1 VSTRVVHRP
10 ARITGSVP
18 QPAPL
23 EIEAPPIQPE
33 AQPIGGFQ
41 AVLPLAGAASS
52 MTLML
57 VFRGSPLAGVGAL
70 AMVATVLATVALVVT
85 QRGRATRVR
94 RQHRIRYLDYL
105 ERLRAQ
111 FGDQERLAR
120 QQARALDPSPAALTD
135 LVRDPARLWE
145 RRRPDP
151 DFLTV
156 RIGAGAIPGRQLVL
170 RDQGTA
176 LQPTDPFMLAE
187 ARALVRRFADLP
199 GAPLRVPLDRVGN
212 VSIVGPR
219 EVALSAARALL
230 LQVAALHAPDDV
242 AVALCRPDD
251 RAADWD
257 WARWLPHLVDTEQR
271 DTAGP
276 LRRIATDPRM
286 LTDLLS
292 RELGRRASAAG
303 PARRNTGGSGTD
315 SARMMSRLLLFI
327 DSHGEEAHS
336 LQLPDRAA
344 TAASLGMTVV
354 HLVEDRLQEPDEV
367 SVRVT
372 VASNSDIHE
381 DLNDDV
387 VIEDRRGESTIRLAG
402 VLDPAP
408 LGLAEGVA
416 RMLAPLRLSPESGDD
431 GTGAPP
437 ADLIRLLELGDPRE
451 LDLTRLWAPRSERD
465 QFRVPIG
472 VDDAGSPVLL
482 DLKEPALLGMGPH
495 GLCVGA
501 TGSGKSELLRTLV
514 LGLLLTHPPEQLS
527 MVLVDY
533 KGGATFAPF
542 RDVPHVAGVI
552 TNLADDMALVERA
565 HTSLAGEVQRRQ
577 QLLKD
582 AGNVANIADY
592 QLVRRARGDLPPL
605 PQLLVI
611 IDEFGELLTAKPE
624 FIELFLSIGRIGR
637 SIGVQLLLSS
647 QRIEGGKLRGL
658 DTYLS
663 YRLGLRTFSEME
675 SRTVLDTVDAF
686 RLPPLP
692 GFGYLKVDTSIYQ
705 RFKTAYVSGPY
716 RDPTE
721 EPPPI
726 SGPLVVAVPRP
737 GQAEP
742 LPVRRTEDPPEADA
756 AAMPERTTGPTL
768 LSVTVRQL
776 EQAAEQVQQIW
787 LPPLPGSV
795 ALDRIAGPL
804 RATVD
809 GLRLS
814 PGGFL
819 RAPVGLLDDPARQWQ
834 GRWDLDLT
842 RAGGHAVIVGG
853 PRSGRSTLLRTLVVG
868 LALTHTPRE
877 VAIYGVDLL
886 GGGLAGVAD
895 LPHVGGVAGRGDRER
910 VRRIAETVRSMLDE
924 RERVFREH
932 HIDSL
937 EGLHSAHATGGV
949 PELAATDAVLLIDG
963 YGQLA
968 SEFEEVEPL
977 VHELLARGSSYGLH
991 VVASVSR
998 WNEVRMAQQSAFGT
1012 RVELRLNEPADS
1024 LIDRKLAATIGHDLP
1039 GRALTDGRLL
1049 AHVALPRIDSLA
1061 DPGTAGVG
1069 LAKAVRAIRGAWTGP
1084 SAPPVRVLPLRLDRA
1099 ELPGTPGVVL
1109 GVEEKTFGPVTLDLF
1124 GRDPHL
1130 LVLGD
1135 AECGKTN
1142 LLHLVAQSLIEQYGP
1157 HELVFAVVDPRGT
1170 LDDTVPDKYLGGYA
1184 ASVTQAGRLAEAVRV
1199 ELARRMP
1206 DEPVQ
1211 RYASGAAGPHVVL
1224 LVDDYDIVTAG
1235 GMQPL
1240 AGFTGY
1246 LAAGRDIGL
1255 HAVVTRRVAGSSRGL
1270 YEPFIMALRE
1280 SGAVG
1285 LIMSGERAEG
1295 PLMGSVRAT
1304 TQPPGRGVLVRAGE
1318 APTTVQIALVEQ
1330 LGGKVDGYDGG
1341 RP

>member
-1 VSTRVVHRP
+1 MSTRVVHRP
-10 ARITGSVP
+10 ARVTGPVP
-18 QPAPL
+18 DAAPV

-33 AQPIGGFQ
+33 AQPLGGFQ

-70 AMVATVLATVALVVT
+70 AMVATVLATIALVVT

-105 ERLRAQ
+105 EQLRAQ
-111 FGDQERLAR
+111 LGEHERWTRQHAR
-120 QQARALDPSPAALTD
+120 ELDPAPAALPD

-145 RRRPDP
+145 RRRPDA
-151 DFLTV
+151 DFLTI
-156 RIGAGAIPGRQLVL
+156 RIGAGTIPGRRLVL

-187 ARALVRRFADLP
+187 ARALVRRFAHVP

-219 EVALSAARALL
+219 QWALSAARALL
-230 LQVAALHAPDDV
+230 LQIAALHAPDDV
-242 AVALCRPDD
+242 AVAVCRPDA

-257 WARWLPHLVDTEQR
+257 WANWLPHLVDTEQQ
-271 DTAGP
+271 DAAGP
-276 LRRIATDPRM
+276 VRRIATDPRM
-286 LTDLLS
+286 LADLLS
-292 RELGRRASAAG
+292 HELGRRAAAAG
-303 PARRNTGGSGTD
+303 AARRHGGGSGSNGTQT
-315 SARMMSRLLLFI
+315 MSRLVLFV
-327 DSHGEEAHS
+327 DSLGHDAQA

-344 TAASLGMTVV
+344 TAASLGVTVV

-372 VASNSDIHE
+372 VGSDG
-381 DLNDDV
+381 DLNGNVTID
-387 VIEDRRGESTIRLAG
+387 DRRGETPVRLTG
-402 VLDPAP
+402 ELDPAP
-408 LGLAEGVA
+408 LALADAVA
-416 RMLAPLRLSPESGDD
+416 RMLAPLRLSPDSMDD
-431 GTGAPP
+431 GTGTPP
-437 ADLIRLLELGDPRE
+437 ADLIRLLDLGDPRG
-451 LDLTRLWAPRSERD
+451 LDLTRLWAPRGERD

-472 VDDAGSPVLL
+472 VDDAGTPVLL
-482 DLKEPALLGMGPH
+482 DLKEAALLGMGPH
-495 GLCVGA
+495 GMCVGA

-527 MVLVDY
+527 VVLVDY

-552 TNLADDMALVERA
+552 TNLADDMALIERV

-592 QLVRRARGDLPPL
+592 QLVRQTRGDLPPL

-611 IDEFGELLTAKPE
+611 IDEFGELLSAKPE
-624 FIELFLSIGRIGR
+624 FIDLFLSIGRIGR

-663 YRLGLRTFSEME
+663 YRLALRTFSEME

-716 RDPTE
+716 RDPTDEPPPMRGPLVIPVPRPSRFEPVPARGAE
-721 EPPPI
+721 EPP
-726 SGPLVVAVPRP
+726 
-737 GQAEP
+737 
-742 LPVRRTEDPPEADA
+742 ADDGA
-756 AAMPERTTGPTL
+756 ALPERTTGPTL
-768 LSVTVRQL
+768 LSITVRQL
-776 EQAAEQVQQIW
+776 ERAGKPVQRIW
-787 LPPLPGSV
+787 LPPLPSSV
-795 ALDRIAGPL
+795 TLDRIAGPL
-804 RATVD
+804 EATAD

-814 PGGFL
+814 SIGFL

-834 GRWDLDLT
+834 ERWDLDLT
-842 RAGGHAVIVGG
+842 RAGGHVVIVGG
-853 PRSGRSTLLRTLVVG
+853 PRSGRSTLLRTLLLG
-868 LALTHTPRE
+868 LALSHTPRD
-877 VAIYGVDLL
+877 VALYGIDLL
-886 GGGLAGVAD
+886 GGGLGAVAE

-910 VRRIAETVRSMLDE
+910 LRRITETVRSMLDD

-937 EGLHSAHATGGV
+937 EAMRSARAAGGV
-949 PELAATDAVLLIDG
+949 RELAATDVVLVIDG

-968 SEFEEVEPL
+968 SEFEELEPL
-977 VHELLARGSSYGLH
+977 AHELLARGSSYGLH
-991 VVASVSR
+991 MVATVSR
-998 WNEVRMAQQSAFGT
+998 WNEVRMAQQPAFGT

-1024 LIDRKLAATIGHDLP
+1024 LIDRKLAATIGHDQA
-1039 GRALTDGRLL
+1039 GRALTDQRLL
-1049 AHVALPRIDSLA
+1049 AQVALPRIDSLP
-1061 DPGTAGVG
+1061 DRGTAAEG
-1069 LAKAVRAIRGAWTGP
+1069 LTKAVRAIRSAWTGP
-1084 SAPPVRVLPLRLDRA
+1084 PAPPVRVLPLRLERG
-1099 ELPGTPGVVL
+1099 ELPATPDVVL
-1109 GVEEKTFGPVTLDLF
+1109 GLEEKTFGPATLDIF

-1142 LLHLVAQSLIEQYGP
+1142 VLHLVAQSLIEQYTP
-1157 HELVFAVVDPRGT
+1157 DELVFAVVDPRGT
-1170 LDDTVPDKYLGGYA
+1170 LHDVVPDKYLGGYA
-1184 ASVTQAGRLAEAVRV
+1184 GSGPQAARLAEAVKV

-1206 DEPVQ
+1206 DQPVQ
-1211 RYASGAAGPHVVL
+1211 RHTAESADPHVVL
-1224 LVDDYDIVTAG
+1224 LVDDYDIVTAAG
-1235 GMQPL
+1235 TQPL

-1255 HAVVTRRVAGSSRGL
+1255 HAVVTRRVAGSARGL
-1270 YEPFIMALRE
+1270 YEPFVMALRE

-1295 PLMGSVRAT
+1295 PLIGSLRAT
-1304 TQPPGRGVLVRAGE
+1304 TQPPGRGVLVRAGQ

-1330 LGGKVDGYDGG
+1330 FGAQLEGFGGG